1 MTLRVLLV
9 DDNRLIRE
17 GLRMTLEMEPDIEVV
32 GEVADGREVLD
43 AVGKTCPDVVCMD
56 VNMLQM
62 DGIKATQQV
71 LGVHPEIKVI
81 GLSVHA
87 SLAIV
92 GLLFDAGATGY
103 VIKSAA
109 GAELSQAI
117 RQVSQG
123 QTYLSQGLG
132 LTGIADLE
140 RYMRRGTRGS
150 AAS

>member
-9 DDNRLIRE
+9 DDNMLIRE

-32 GEVADGREVLD
+32 GEVADGRGVLD
-43 AVGKTCPDVVCMD
+43 AVGETCPDVVCMD
-56 VNMLQM
+56 VNMLHV

-71 LGVHPEIKVI
+71 LAVHPQIKVI

-92 GLLFDAGATGY
+92 GLLFDAGASGY

-109 GAELSQAI
+109 SNELAQAI
-117 RQVSQG
+117 RRVNQG
-123 QTYLSQGLG
+123 QSYLSLGLG

-140 RYMRRGTRGS
+140 RYMRRGT

>member
-9 DDNRLIRE
+9 DDNMLIRE

-117 RQVSQG
+117 RQVSEG

>member
-9 DDNRLIRE
+9 DDNMLIRE
-17 GLRMTLEMEPDIEVV
+17 GLRLTLEMEPGIEVV
-32 GEVADGREVLD
+32 GEVADGRGVLD
-43 AVGKTCPDVVCMD
+43 AVGETHPDVVCMD
-56 VNMLQM
+56 INMRQM

-71 LGVHPEIKVI
+71 LAVYPHIKVI

-109 GAELSQAI
+109 GNELSQAI

-123 QTYLSQGLG
+123 QSYFSQGLG

-140 RYMRRGTRGS
+140 RYMRPATRGNT
-150 AAS
+150 AS